1 MDDVLTSDVGD
12 ITEDMEIELLEL
24 QPTFPADTQP
34 ELVETGIGLSEY
46 EICSIIAKRVRE
58 LERGFRPLVNINTNN
73 PYIIAEEELRRG
85 LLPYYIIRR
94 YPGNYYEKIRIYGR
108 QWDIP

>member
-1 MDDVLTSDVGD
+1 MDDVLTSDIAD
-12 ITEDMEIELLEL
+12 IEDIEIELPEL

-34 ELVETGIGLSEY
+34 VLVETGIGLSEY

-58 LERGFRPLVNINTNN
+58 LERGSRPLVDINTNN
-73 PYIIAEEELRRG
+73 LHIIALAELRSGR
-85 LLPYYIIRR
+85 LPYYIIRR

-108 QWDIP
+108 YWDIP